1 MGFPAGGRGGR
12 WWQRASLGAW
22 PCLPLHGS
30 QTRRRGLLW
39 AGRSHTGMLGR
50 AWGQGPSPGLTQA
63 ALGGYTGHAQTLPK
77 ATAEHGDSCRGGWE
91 GTRVSGGAPGCQA
104 LLRPHPPPGTSGPHL
119 RDFAPA
125 ALTPSPECGRLLP
138 ATQEWAPGS
147 PLPGGDWPAV
157 ACALLATVLTSP
169 WFLSL
174 PATWARPRPGQQ
186 PRGLG
191 PVPRGPGGA
200 VPRRPVPAGRCPRP
214 PGTPGPLCLQPP
226 GL

>member
-1 MGFPAGGRGGR
+1 MCGVSGWG
-12 WWQRASLGAW
+12 
-22 PCLPLHGS
+22 
-30 QTRRRGLLW
+30 
-39 AGRSHTGMLGR
+39 AGRPLVAEGISRGVASPPPAWLPNQEAGAAVGGPESHRNVGTRLGPGALPWPHSGR
-50 AWGQGPSPGLTQA
+50 PPGL
-63 ALGGYTGHAQTLPK
+63 HRSRP
-77 ATAEHGDSCRGGWE
+77 DPPGWE
-91 GTRVSGGAPGCQA
+91 GTRVGGGSQA

-157 ACALLATVLTSP
+157 ACAFLATALTSP
-169 WFLSL
+169 WFLSP

-200 VPRRPVPAGRCPRP
+200 VPRRPVPAGQCPRP